1 MIQKRICSCHK
12 INNLYTW
19 IILVSFLILPYDLS
33 SQSDLGKAR
42 LIVLAD
48 MGNEPDEV
56 QQMMHLLICSNEVD
70 LEALIAVTS
79 AIIRPEANRLYRRVV
94 HPELFH
100 RLIYA
105 YAQVYPNLQLHASG
119 WQSPDYLH
127 SIVAGGQAGYGIDA
141 TGEYKYSAGSQLII
155 EKVTKPDPR
164 PVHVVINAG
173 SNTLAQ
179 ALLSYRATHSPEEV
193 AAFVAKLR
201 VYENAAQD
209 DAGAW
214 ICHEFPD
221 IHWVRSVHQTKCFG
235 GPLTHELGP
244 WNWKPY
250 AYSGKGQDNWAREN
264 IRTNHGPLGELYPI
278 RAYHEFTDSNPNFIE
293 GGGTMP
299 WLKLVSP
306 GLSDPS
312 EPSWGGWSGRYT
324 STKIANVPAR
334 WKVVQETEKRFLP
347 WAVYTDTIDH
357 WVDPEDGK
365 VYNDVHA
372 PVWPWRQAMW
382 NDLKARM
389 DWCVQPF
396 EKANHHPSAS
406 LNNDTTDAIT
416 FLSAKAGDQLS
427 FDASGSTDPDG
438 DALRYYWWIYPEAGR
453 RAYGKELAIRNSDA
467 EKIQFTIPEDA
478 KGKELHL
485 ILEVWD
491 QSKIVPLAD
500 YRRVVINVIN

>member
-1 MIQKRICSCHK
+1 MNRKTILIICLLIPWT
-12 INNLYTW
+12 INCQERGEK
-19 IILVSFLILPYDLS
+19 S
-33 SQSDLGKAR
+33 R
-42 LIVLAD
+42 LIILAD

-56 QQMMHLLICSNEVD
+56 QQMVHMLMCSNEIQ
-70 LEALIAVTS
+70 LEGLIAVTS
-79 AIIRPEANRLYRRVV
+79 AIIRPEARMPYRRVV

-105 YAQVYPNLQLHASG
+105 YAQVYPNLQLHAKG
-119 WQSPDYLH
+119 WHSPDYLH
-127 SIVAGGQAGYGIDA
+127 SIVASGQTGYGVEAI
-141 TGEYKYSAGSQLII
+141 GKYKRSGGSDLIL
-155 EKVTKPDPR
+155 EVLKKPDPR
-164 PVHVVINAG
+164 PVYVVINAG

-179 ALLSYRATHSPEEV
+179 ALIDYRNTHTPEETR
-193 AAFVAKLR
+193 ALVAKLR

-221 IHWVRSVHQTKCFG
+221 IHWVRSIYQTKCFG

-250 AYSGKGQDNWAREN
+250 AYSGKGQDNWALEN
-264 IRTNHGPLGELYPI
+264 IRTGHGPLGEIYPS
-278 RAYHEFTDSNPNFIE
+278 RTYHEFTDSNPNFIE

-306 GLSDPS
+306 GHTDPS

-324 STKIANVPAR
+324 SVKIPNVPAR
-334 WKVVQETEKRFLP
+334 WKHVQDTEQQFRP

-365 VYNDVHA
+365 VYNDVHT

-389 DWCVQPF
+389 DWCVAPY
-396 EKANHHPSAS
+396 EDANHHPVAC
-406 LNNDTTDAIT
+406 LD
-416 FLSAKAGDQLS
+416 GDDSELIIRLTSKPGDRLS
-427 FDASGSTDPDG
+427 FDASASRDPDG
-438 DALRYYWWIYPEAGR
+438 DALRYSWWIYPEAGR
-453 RAYGKELAIRNSDA
+453 NPYGKEIATEESSA
-467 EKIQFTIPEDA
+467 SQVEFTIPRDA
-478 KGKELHL
+478 AGKELHL

-500 YRRVVINVIN
+500 YRRVVITVSKK